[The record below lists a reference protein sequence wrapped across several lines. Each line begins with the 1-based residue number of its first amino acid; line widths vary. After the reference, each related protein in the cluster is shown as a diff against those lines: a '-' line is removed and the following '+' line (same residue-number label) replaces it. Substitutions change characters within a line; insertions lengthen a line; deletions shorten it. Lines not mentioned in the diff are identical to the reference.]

1 MHHAHE
7 ACRKKKTRRLRQQHE
22 EQDRSV
28 VGFCQ
33 PQPTIFTSQKTWSKK
48 EEVGH
53 KKQWANLHLKQHPPM
68 VGLEYQISSQYILK
82 NTNTTSI

>member
-1 MHHAHE
+1 
-7 ACRKKKTRRLRQQHE
+7 
-22 EQDRSV
+22 

-53 KKQWANLHLKQHPPM
+53 KK
-68 VGLEYQISSQYILK
+68 
-82 NTNTTSI
+82 